1 MKVETNLKSGA
12 LLDSAASA
20 ARQMAGSAGDYISQA
35 SQQAKSLTGSVVN
48 KSTAVWNALVS

>member
-20 ARQMAGSAGDYISQA
+20 ARQMAGSAGDYLSQA

>member
-12 LLDSAASA
+12 VLDSAASA
-20 ARQMAGSAGDYISQA
+20 AQQMAGSAGAYLSQA
-35 SQQAKSLTGSVVN
+35 SQQAKGLANSVVH

>member
-20 ARQMAGSAGDYISQA
+20 AQQMTGSAGNYLSQA
-35 SQQAKSLTGSVVN
+35 SQQAKSLTSSVVN
-48 KSTAVWNALVS
+48 KTTAVWNALVS